1 MAIVVRDD
9 LKLSKGKLSAQ
20 VAHAAVSCAIKSE
33 KNKNKYFSE
42 WFSEGQKKVVLKIDD
57 LDSLLKVFNEA
68 KSVGL
73 TTELI
78 KDAGLTEIPP
88 GTITVLG
95 IGPAPEDEIDKIVGR
110 SETSL
115 AQQHKSL
122 YKYFLKN
129 YLKQNWR

>member
-1 MAIVVRDD
+1 LFGLFNKFKYKMAIVVRDD

-33 KNKNKYFSE
+33 NNKNKYFSE

-57 LDSLLKVFNEA
+57 LDSLIKVFNEA

-73 TTELI
+73 ITELI

-95 IGPAPEDEIDKIVGR
+95 IGPAPEDEIDRIVGD
-110 SETSL
+110 
-115 AQQHKSL
+115 
-122 YKYFLKN
+122 LK
-129 YLKQNWR
+129 LL

>member
-1 MAIVVRDD
+1 MFGFFNKFKYKMAIVVRDD

-33 KNKNKYFSE
+33 NNKNKYFSE

-95 IGPAPEDEIDKIVGR
+95 IGPAPEDEIDKIVGN
-110 SETSL
+110 
-115 AQQHKSL
+115 
-122 YKYFLKN
+122 LK
-129 YLKQNWR
+129 LL